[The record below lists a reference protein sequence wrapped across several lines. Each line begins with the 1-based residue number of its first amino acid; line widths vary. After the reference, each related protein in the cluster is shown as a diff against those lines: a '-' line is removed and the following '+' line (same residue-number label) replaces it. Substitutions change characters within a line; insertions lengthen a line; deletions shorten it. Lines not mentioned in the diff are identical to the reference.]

1 MKISTI
7 RIFCRVIAACV
18 LLFEGVTCF
27 AQTQLPLLAQW
38 QKAAQQPGYKND
50 TASVNLLNSLS
61 LGYRYN
67 QADSSL
73 YFAKQA
79 LQLAQFQKNKPGQI
93 ASLNNIGMAYYV
105 LGEYFQSLDAASK
118 LMQLSN
124 TIDYQPG
131 VANAYQVMGLIFLG
145 QNKFEDA
152 INQFAKALDGFTKVN
167 DQAKIA
173 RMYFDIGLCYDELGL
188 PKKAFTYLDKALNTG
203 ELIKDEHIISMTYNR
218 MGETFFH
225 LKNYPQAIVY
235 YQKVL
240 NAHYQDNWERDFAF
254 SGLAQTYYGM
264 GLYQLAITNANKGL
278 NLASQANSRYDI
290 VRALKIL
297 SESYAAL
304 EDYGNAY
311 RNEALYKINNDSLL
325 NDTKEK
331 EINYL
336 HLKQQQVDNIRLE
349 KENELNKQK
358 LNSTR
363 LIIIIISLAAI
374 FVIIILL
381 IISRSN
387 MHKTALNKALKQQSH
402 EISRQKEALDDL
414 NHTKDMLFSVISHDL
429 RSPFAAIM
437 QTIDL
442 VRSGD
447 VDDAEQKVL
456 IDDFYRQVTIVNN
469 MVNNMLVW
477 AGGQQKGAGVEKTS
491 LNLTGVVDEI
501 LSVSAFMAKNK
512 QINIEHIHNGDQM
525 VSADP
530 NHVKIII
537 QNLVGNAI
545 KFTPERGIIVIHYT
559 CDDKYRAI
567 HVKDSGIGISEP
579 KIEKLFKVVGKEIS
593 GDGTNKET
601 GAGIGLALVKQFV
614 DINKGS
620 IEIKSEV
627 GKGTEFIVYLLKADV

>member
-1 MKISTI
+1 VCT
-7 RIFCRVIAACV
+7 
-18 LLFEGVTCF
+18 LLFEGVTGF
-27 AQTQLPLLAQW
+27 AQTQAPLLTQW
-38 QKAAQQPGYKND
+38 QKAVHQPGYKAD

-79 LQLAQFQKNKPGQI
+79 LQLAQLQKNQPGEVT
-93 ASLNNIGMAYYV
+93 SLNNIGMAYYV

-118 LMQLSN
+118 LMRLSN
-124 TIDYQPG
+124 AIDYQPG

-152 INQFAKALDGFTKVN
+152 INQFVKALDGFTKVN
-167 DQAKIA
+167 DQAKIS

-188 PKKAFTYLDKALNTG
+188 SKKAFTYLDKALNTG
-203 ELIKDEHIISMTYNR
+203 KLIKDEHIISMTYNR
-218 MGETFFH
+218 MGETFLH

-264 GLYQLAITNANKGL
+264 DQYQLAITNANKGL
-278 NLASQANSRYDI
+278 SLASETNSRYDI

-363 LIIIIISLAAI
+363 LIIIIISLAAV

-387 MHKTALNKALKQQSH
+387 MHKTALNKALKQQSQ

-429 RSPFAAIM
+429 RSPFASIM

-447 VDDAEQKVL
+447 IDEAEQKLL
-456 IDDFYRQVTIVNN
+456 IEDFYQHVTIVNN

-477 AGGQQKGAGVEKTS
+477 AGSQQKGVNVEKAS
-491 LNLTGVVDEI
+491 INLTGVVDEI
-501 LSVSAFMAKNK
+501 LSVSAFLAKNK
-512 QINIEHIHNGDQM
+512 EINIEHIHNGDQM

-545 KFTPERGIIVIHYT
+545 KFTPQGGIIVIHYT
-559 CDDKYRAI
+559 CDDNHRAI
-567 HVKDSGIGISEP
+567 HVKDSGMGISET
-579 KIEKLFKVVGKEIS
+579 KIDKLFKVVGKEIS
-593 GDGTNKET
+593 GYGTNKET

-614 DINKGS
+614 DVNKGR